1 MGGPDTLAGIG
12 RIYASRRSLS
22 SATRASTAEGILQ
35 AMSQPFYYGGQ
46 AVMEGVMMRG
56 RKSMAVA
63 VRAPDGRIVVYE
75 QQLEPGPVLRTV
87 RNIPFVRG
95 AVVLW
100 DTLKLGM
107 QALMFSANVGLQE
120 EDGSTQVAADDDAPG
135 GMAGPLLWATVG
147 ISVLFSI
154 GLFFVLP
161 LAAIHFLDRWI
172 ATSWL
177 SNLIEGVIRLAILVG
192 YMALI
197 ARFDDIRRVFA
208 YHGAEHKTI
217 NAYEAE
223 LPVNVAN
230 VRTRPLEHVRCGT
243 GFLLIVVLLS
253 IFVFMLLGR
262 PPIFWRIVSR
272 IVLVPVIAAL
282 AYEIIRFGAAHAH
295 NAIVKLILA
304 PGLALQRITTR
315 EPDDAMLEVAIAAF
329 KSVLATDAVIARAE
343 VGSAVISVDQTG
355 RPLTLPPIG
364 LPLVADGG

>member
-1 MGGPDTLAGIG
+1 
-12 RIYASRRSLS
+12 
-22 SATRASTAEGILQ
+22 
-35 AMSQPFYYGGQ
+35 MSQPFYYGGQ

-75 QQLEPGPVLRTV
+75 QQLEPGPVLRRV
-87 RNIPFVRG
+87 RNVPFVRG

-120 EDGSTQVAADDDAPG
+120 ENGSANAEPADEQA
-135 GMAGPLLWATVG
+135 GMAGPMLWVTVAV
-147 ISVLFSI
+147 SVLFSI

-172 ATSWL
+172 ADAWL
-177 SNLIEGVIRLAILVG
+177 SNLIEGVIRLGILVG

-197 ARFDDIRRVFA
+197 ARFEDIRRVFA

-223 LPVNVAN
+223 LPVDVPN
-230 VRTRPLEHVRCGT
+230 VRSRPLEHVRCGT

-262 PPIFWRIVSR
+262 PPIFWRVVSR
-272 IVLVPVIAAL
+272 IALVPVIAAL
-282 AYEIIRFGAAHAH
+282 AYEHIRFGAAHAN
-295 NAIVKLILA
+295 NAIVKVILA

-315 EPDDAMLEVAIAAF
+315 EPDDEMLEVAIAAF
-329 KSVLATDAVIARAE
+329 KSVLATDAVITRAE
-343 VGSAVISVDQTG
+343 VGSAVVSVDQTG
-355 RPLTLPPIG
+355 RPLALPPLG
-364 LPLVADGG
+364 AAQPQAQPQPLVADGG

>member
-1 MGGPDTLAGIG
+1 
-12 RIYASRRSLS
+12 
-22 SATRASTAEGILQ
+22 
-35 AMSQPFYYGGQ
+35 MSQPFYYGGQ

-56 RKSMAVA
+56 RNSMAVA

-75 QQLEPGPVLRTV
+75 QQLEPGPVLRRV
-87 RNIPFVRG
+87 RSVPFVRG

-120 EDGSTQVAADDDAPG
+120 EDGAANAAAAVGEEPR
-135 GMAGPLLWATVG
+135 GMAGPMLWATVA

-172 ATSWL
+172 ADAWL
-177 SNLIEGVIRLAILVG
+177 SNLLEGIIRLGILIG

-197 ARFDDIRRVFA
+197 ARFEDIRRVFA

-223 LPVNVAN
+223 LPVDVAN
-230 VRTRPLEHVRCGT
+230 VRPQRLEHVRCGT

-262 PPIFWRIVSR
+262 PPIFWRVVSR

-282 AYEIIRFGAAHAH
+282 AYEVIRFGAAHAG
-295 NAIVKLILA
+295 NAIVKVILA

-315 EPDDAMLEVAIAAF
+315 EPDDEMLHVAIAAF
-329 KSVLATDAVIARAE
+329 KSVLATDAVISRVE
-343 VGSAVISVDQTG
+343 LSSIVSVDQTG
-355 RPLTLPPIG
+355 RPLSLPPLG
-364 LPLVADGG
+364 VPLVADGG